1 MMLTAQECLEFSDL
15 TEEEILAIAE
25 HEHIPDVLAAEL
37 GSCLLQSDVG
47 AWLIKRY
54 ILEDLEQAKAHGRS
68 ERVVQFSKALSHF
81 EAEHPTYD
89 LRR

>member
-1 MMLTAQECLEFSDL
+1 MLTAKECLEFSDL

-25 HEHIPDVLAAEL
+25 HEHIPEVLAAEL
-37 GSCLLQSDVG
+37 GSCLLQTDAG
-47 AWLIKRY
+47 AWLIKRF
-54 ILEDLEQAKAHGRS
+54 ILEDLEQAKAHGRT
-68 ERVVQFSKALSHF
+68 ERITQLNTVLSHF